1 MRGRQRLL
9 IVVTLVIAAAGLSVL
24 MLDWH
29 DGWQEGTPI
38 HIFFTEREA
47 SGVTHQWGLYTR
59 YGIAGRPLGIIV
71 PLILLAVAAFIAV
84 DRRTS
89 N

>member
-1 MRGRQRLL
+1 LKGRQRLL
-9 IVVTLVIAAAGLSVL
+9 IIVALIIAATGLSVL
-24 MLDWH
+24 MLDWQ

-71 PLILLAVAAFIAV
+71 PLILLGAAAFIAV
-84 DRRTS
+84 DRKTS